1 VLPGETDRRI
11 YVGAHYDAVKEG
23 EGIIDNWTGA
33 SLLPTL
39 YWSLKDK
46 PPKHTFVFAGFAD
59 EERGLL
65 GSRSHV
71 KRLGKEQVRHGQ
83 HRYARV
89 PLDGVSVD
97 PAGDSDSTPFH
108 QRKIPTI
115 TFHSLTQETLPVLHA
130 SADTMAKLDADAYYD
145 SYRLLSAYLVYLDI
159 ELHRSANAPSI

>member
-23 EGIIDNWTGA
+23 EGIIDNWTAA

-46 PPKHTFVFAGFAD
+46 PGKHTFVFASFAD

-71 KRLGKEQVRHGQ
+71 KRLGKEQVGRIS
-83 HRYARV
+83 AMV
-89 PLDGVSVD
+89 NID
-97 PAGDSDSTPFH
+97 
-108 QRKIPTI
+108 
-115 TFHSLTQETLPVLHA
+115 TLGCRWTGLA
-130 SADTMAKLDADAYYD
+130 S
-145 SYRLLSAYLVYLDI
+145 I
-159 ELHRSANAPSI
+159 RSATPIPRRSTSAGSPPSPSIR